1 MVLVTREVFVNTLYK
16 LDDMNLIYTSL
27 YFKYKVDGILCET
40 SIINTA
46 YGVSRVD
53 SFYQSDGV
61 VNIFSFDVSLVR
73 NMKGLGD
80 KLAS

>member
-16 LDDMNLIYTSL
+16 LDEMNLIYTSL

-40 SIINTA
+40 SIINTS
-46 YGVSRVD
+46 YGVARVD

-61 VNIFSFDVSLVR
+61 VNMFSFDVSLIH
-73 NMKGLGD
+73 NMKGLGG